1 MKEKS
6 IWFDP
11 LLFFLSSKPSEIVRF
26 RNIFTKFYQNFSMF
40 QYVYSSG
47 NAFQVFRAQFVIE
60 WFVTFSSFVNIK
72 RNWFSHY
79 REILYITH
87 FHHSNFKIFFHL
99 FTTVSILYSLFN
111 SSTHY
116 ILNTYIYSYLFIAC
130 YIRLIFFLFVM
141 CIFHLTLLRSLSL
154 SFLQRKSK
162 TKLKISIFPRLK
174 LQLRRQSQ
182 FNARK
187 KFQYAILCVRAMVR
201 IKRLRYTLE
210 PLRMEDSL
218 KDPYRVKVLRKV
230 SSNVSL
236 KLHLAFDWFEFLFWQ
251 VIDGCA
257 FRVYGHWVK
266 KGEGQNRAAL
276 FENTPRTELHTLYL
290 ANLSR

>member
-1 MKEKS
+1 M
-6 IWFDP
+6 
-11 LLFFLSSKPSEIVRF
+11 LCLFYF
-26 RNIFTKFYQNFSMF
+26 
-40 QYVYSSG
+40 
-47 NAFQVFRAQFVIE
+47 
-60 WFVTFSSFVNIK
+60 
-72 RNWFSHY
+72 
-79 REILYITH
+79 
-87 FHHSNFKIFFHL
+87 
-99 FTTVSILYSLFN
+99 
-111 SSTHY
+111 
-116 ILNTYIYSYLFIAC
+116 
-130 YIRLIFFLFVM
+130 
-141 CIFHLTLLRSLSL
+141 
-154 SFLQRKSK
+154 QRKPK
-162 TKLKISIFPRLK
+162 QNKLKMYIFPRLK

-201 IKRLRYTLE
+201 IKRLRYTVE

-230 SSNVSL
+230 NIEMKISL
-236 KLHLAFDWFEFLFWQ
+236 YSILKIENSLFLFISKKNQ

>member
-1 MKEKS
+1 M
-6 IWFDP
+6 
-11 LLFFLSSKPSEIVRF
+11 
-26 RNIFTKFYQNFSMF
+26 Y
-40 QYVYSSG
+40 
-47 NAFQVFRAQFVIE
+47 
-60 WFVTFSSFVNIK
+60 
-72 RNWFSHY
+72 
-79 REILYITH
+79 
-87 FHHSNFKIFFHL
+87 
-99 FTTVSILYSLFN
+99 
-111 SSTHY
+111 
-116 ILNTYIYSYLFIAC
+116 
-130 YIRLIFFLFVM
+130 
-141 CIFHLTLLRSLSL
+141 
-154 SFLQRKSK
+154 
-162 TKLKISIFPRLK
+162 IFPRLK

-201 IKRLRYTLE
+201 IKRLRYTIE

-230 SSNVSL
+230 NIVSDLCICSQLISNHTS
-236 KLHLAFDWFEFLFWQ
+236 FRQ